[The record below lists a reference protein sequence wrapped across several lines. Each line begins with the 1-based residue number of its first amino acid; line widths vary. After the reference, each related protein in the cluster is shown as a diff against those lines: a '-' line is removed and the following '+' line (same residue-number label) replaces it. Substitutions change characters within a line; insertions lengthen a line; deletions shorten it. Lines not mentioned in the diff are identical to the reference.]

1 MFNNRIRTAALAGAI
16 AISTAASGVAIP
28 AFAQETNPTF
38 NITNGFNDADGSTIQ
53 PVGPVN
59 HTEETLRDLT
69 DSTGAYL
76 EEFQNGTVEEIVE
89 AYLQVQASADG
100 FDPSEQAAYE
110 AFEAARVRA
119 SQELAASAETI
130 TKTRESVAYALKV
143 DQEATAAFEAYR
155 NALRDAA
162 ISINPDGSINP
173 DTSINLLIDAANA
186 ANRTD
191 RAEIEDYDDLYTQT
205 DIALETPQLAYAF
218 QDLKALQAEV
228 DADFEWLGEFGIEQ
242 EDGNYVQRHHLPAV
256 EALKAEVDARVAAI
270 EPLRADSIA
279 KNLEAQK
286 CDVLVRQLFLERATA
301 QRDTLRVVKAIFST
315 SARYV
320 ELYENVENVN
330 VENKTLRQH
339 YSALIPNLFIAA
351 VANISELN
359 AADAEAAAYYLH
371 WDTDLATNDEDE
383 AYYKAKLDFAIE
395 TYAKILF
402 NGEVWQEP
410 LAYVQNLDAGARQ
423 EAADRE
429 AARAAD
435 EAYRV
440 EQLRIAQEAADAQ
453 KAIAEALVKEAE
465 GNNDNSSDNTE
476 TGSSDIGSWGPF
488 AAIAAIIAAIAA
500 IFPFLSGIVK
510 F

>member
-1 MFNNRIRTAALAGAI
+1 MFDNRIRTAALAGAI

-38 NITNGFNDADGSTIQ
+38 NINNGFNDADGSTAQ

-59 HTEETLRDLT
+59 HTEAELRAAT
-69 DSTGAYL
+69 NATAAYL
-76 EEFQNGTVEEIVE
+76 EEFQSGSVETVVNE
-89 AYLQVQASADG
+89 YLQVQSSADG

-119 SQELAASAETI
+119 SAELAASAETI
-130 TKTRESVAYALKV
+130 TKTRESVNYALKV
-143 DQEATAAFEAYR
+143 DREATAAFEAYL
-155 NALRDAA
+155 NALRQV
-162 ISINPDGSINP
+162 STIND
-173 DTSINLLIDAANA
+173 LIDDANV

-191 RAEIEDYDDLYTQT
+191 RAEIKDYIQLYDTT
-205 DIALETPQLAYAF
+205 DISGDAPLLAPAYKE
-218 QDLKALQAEV
+218 LKDLQAEV
-228 DADFEWLGEFGIEQ
+228 DADFEWLGEFAIDNN
-242 EDGNYVQRHHLPAV
+242 EDNYVQRYHIPAV
-256 EALKAEVDARVAAI
+256 EALKAAIDSLVDTV
-270 EPLRADSIA
+270 EPLRADAIA
-279 KNLEAQK
+279 KNIEAQK
-286 CDVLVRQLFLERATA
+286 SDVLVRQLYLERATA
-301 QRDTLRVVKAIFST
+301 QRDTLRVVEAIFST

-339 YSALIPNLFIAA
+339 YSSLIPNLFIAA
-351 VANISELN
+351 VGNISELN
-359 AADAEAAAYYLH
+359 AADAEAEALYLE
-371 WDTDLATNDEDE
+371 WETDLGTNDEQAAYDE
-383 AYYKAKLDFAIE
+383 AKLKFAIE
-395 TYAKILF
+395 TYAKILI

-410 LAYVQNLDAGARQ
+410 LAYVQNLDEGARQ

-435 EAYRV
+435 EAYRA

-453 KAIAEALVKEAE
+453 KAIAEALAKEADND
-465 GNNDNSSDNTE
+465 NNNGGDNSSDDKPA
-476 TGSSDIGSWGPF
+476 GSSDLGTWGPF
-488 AAIAAIIAAIAA
+488 AAIAAIIAAIAG

>member
-38 NITNGFNDADGSTIQ
+38 NITNGFNDADGSTAQ

-76 EEFQNGTVEEIVE
+76 EEFQNGNVEEIVE

-130 TKTRESVAYALKV
+130 TKTRESVNYALKV
-143 DQEATAAFEAYR
+143 DREATAAFEAYR
-155 NALRDAA
+155 SALNGAA
-162 ISINPDGSINP
+162 AEINP
-173 DTSINLLIDAANA
+173 LIAAANT
-186 ANRTD
+186 ANATD
-191 RAEIEDYDDLYTQT
+191 ASIIEIYDALYAIDLNVS
-205 DIALETPQLAYAF
+205 APELKPAY
-218 QDLKALQAEV
+218 DELLALQAEV
-228 DADFEWLGEFGIEQ
+228 NEDIEWLGEWAIDHEYN
-242 EDGNYVQRHHLPAV
+242 DYVTRDHVKAV
-256 EALKAEVDARVAAI
+256 QALKAAIDAQVEAI
-270 EPLRADSIA
+270 APIRQDAID
-279 KNLEAQK
+279 KNLLAQES
-286 CDVLVRQLFLERATA
+286 DVLVRQLFLERATA
-301 QRDTLRVVKAIFST
+301 QRDTLRVVEAIFST

-339 YSALIPNLFIAA
+339 YSSLIPNLFFAA
-351 VANISELN
+351 VGNINELN
-359 AADAEAAAYYLH
+359 TADQAARDLFLD
-371 WDTDLATNDEDE
+371 WDTDLTTNDEDE
-383 AYYKAKLDFAIE
+383 AYYEAKLDFAIE
-395 TYAKILF
+395 TYAKILI

-435 EAYRV
+435 EAYRA

-453 KAIAEALVKEAE
+453 KAIAEALAKEAE
-465 GNNDNSSDNTE
+465 NGNNNGGDNSSDDKPA
-476 TGSSDIGSWGPF
+476 GSSDLGTWGPF
-488 AAIAAIIAAIAA
+488 AAIAAIIAAIAG

>member
-38 NITNGFNDADGSTIQ
+38 NINNGFNDADGSTIQ
-53 PVGPVN
+53 PVEPVN

-76 EEFQNGTVEEIVE
+76 EEFQYGNVEEIVE

-119 SQELAASAETI
+119 SQELAASVETI
-130 TKTRESVAYALKV
+130 TKTRESVAYALKA
-143 DQEATAAFEAYR
+143 DREATAAFEAYLS
-155 NALRDAA
+155 ALRQV
-162 ISINPDGSINP
+162 SVIND
-173 DTSINLLIDAANA
+173 LIADANA
-186 ANRTD
+186 KNKTD
-191 RAEIEDYDDLYTQT
+191 FAEIELYDVLYTDA
-205 DIALETPQLAYAF
+205 DISGDAPLLAPAYKE
-218 QDLKALQAEV
+218 LKDLQAEV
-228 DADFEWLGEFGIEQ
+228 DADFEWLGEFAIDNN
-242 EDGNYVQRHHLPAV
+242 EDNYVIRTHIPAV
-256 EALKAEVDARVAAI
+256 EALKAAIDSLVDTV
-270 EPLRADSIA
+270 EPLRADAIA
-279 KNLEAQK
+279 KNIEAQK
-286 CDVLVRQLFLERATA
+286 SDVLVPQLFLERATA
-301 QRDTLRVVKAIFST
+301 QRDTLRVVEAIFST

-339 YSALIPNLFIAA
+339 YSSLIPNLFIAA
-351 VANISELN
+351 VGNINELN
-359 AADAEAAAYYLH
+359 NADQAARELFLD
-371 WDTDLATNDEDE
+371 WDTDLTTNDEDE
-383 AYYKAKLDFAIE
+383 AYYQAKLDFAIE
-395 TYAKILF
+395 TYAKILI

-429 AARAAD
+429 AERAAD
-435 EAYRV
+435 AAYRA

-453 KAIAEALVKEAE
+453 KALAEALANA
-465 GNNDNSSDNTE
+465 GNNDNGGDNSSDDKG
-476 TGSSDIGSWGPF
+476 TGSSDIGTWGPF

>member
-38 NITNGFNDADGSTIQ
+38 NINNGFNDADGSTTQ
-53 PVGPVN
+53 PVEPVN

-76 EEFQNGTVEEIVE
+76 KEFQYGNVEEIVE

-143 DQEATAAFEAYR
+143 DREATAAFEAYLS
-155 NALRDAA
+155 ALRQV
-162 ISINPDGSINP
+162 SVIND
-173 DTSINLLIDAANA
+173 LIADANA
-186 ANRTD
+186 KNKTD
-191 RAEIEDYDDLYTQT
+191 FAEIELYDVLYTDA
-205 DIALETPQLAYAF
+205 DISGDAPLLAPAYKE
-218 QDLKALQAEV
+218 LKDLQAEV
-228 DADFEWLGEFGIEQ
+228 DADFEWLGEFAIDNN
-242 EDGNYVQRHHLPAV
+242 EDNYVIRTHIPAV
-256 EALKAEVDARVAAI
+256 EALKAAIDSLVDTV
-270 EPLRADSIA
+270 EPLRADAIA
-279 KNLEAQK
+279 KNIEAQK
-286 CDVLVRQLFLERATA
+286 SDVLVPQLFLERATA
-301 QRDTLRVVKAIFST
+301 QRDTLRVVEAIFST

-339 YSALIPNLFIAA
+339 YSSLIPNLFIAA
-351 VANISELN
+351 VGNINELN
-359 AADAEAAAYYLH
+359 NADQAARELFLD
-371 WDTDLATNDEDE
+371 WDTDLTTNDEDE
-383 AYYKAKLDFAIE
+383 AYYQAKLDFAIE
-395 TYAKILF
+395 TYAKILI

-429 AARAAD
+429 TERAAD
-435 EAYRV
+435 AAYRA
-440 EQLRIAQEAADAQ
+440 EQFRIAQETADAQ
-453 KAIAEALVKEAE
+453 KALAEALVNA
-465 GNNDNSSDNTE
+465 GNNDNGGDNSSDDKG
-476 TGSSDIGSWGPF
+476 TGSSDIGTWGPF

>member
-38 NITNGFNDADGSTIQ
+38 NITNGFNDADGSTAQ

-130 TKTRESVAYALKV
+130 IKTRESVAYALKV
-143 DQEATAAFEAYR
+143 DQEATEAFEAYR
-155 NALRDAA
+155 NALNGAAAA
-162 ISINPDGSINP
+162 INPLINNP
-173 DTSINLLIDAANA
+173 VDDKGAND

-191 RAEIEDYDDLYTQT
+191 RSEVELYDALYAYDLNVT
-205 DIALETPQLAYAF
+205 APELKPAY
-218 QDLKALQAEV
+218 DELLALQAEV
-228 DADFEWLGEFGIEQ
+228 NEDVEWLGEWAIDHEYN
-242 EDGNYVQRHHLPAV
+242 DYVTRDHVKAV
-256 EALKAEVDARVAAI
+256 QALKAAIDAQVEAI
-270 EPLRADSIA
+270 APIRQDAID
-279 KNLEAQK
+279 KNLLAQES
-286 CDVLVRQLFLERATA
+286 DVLVRQFFLERATA
-301 QRDTLRVVKAIFST
+301 QRDTLRVVEAIFST

-339 YSALIPNLFIAA
+339 YSSLIPNLFIAA
-351 VANISELN
+351 VGNINELN
-359 AADAEAAAYYLH
+359 NADEAARELFLD
-371 WDTDLATNDEDE
+371 WDTDLTTNDEDE
-383 AYYKAKLDFAIE
+383 AYYQAKLDFAIE
-395 TYAKILF
+395 TYAKILI

-435 EAYRV
+435 EAYRA

-453 KAIAEALVKEAE
+453 KAIADALAKEAE
-465 GNNDNSSDNTE
+465 GNGNNGGDNSSDDKE

>member
-38 NITNGFNDADGSTIQ
+38 NITNGFNDADGSTAQ

-76 EEFQNGTVEEIVE
+76 EEFQYGNVEEIVE

-130 TKTRESVAYALKV
+130 TKTRESVNYALKV
-143 DQEATAAFEAYR
+143 DREATAAFEAYR
-155 NALRDAA
+155 SALNDAA
-162 ISINPDGSINP
+162 VEINP
-173 DTSINLLIDAANA
+173 LIAAANT
-186 ANRTD
+186 ANATD
-191 RAEIEDYDDLYTQT
+191 ETIIEKYDALYAIDL
-205 DIALETPQLAYAF
+205 DLPAPELKPAY
-218 QDLKALQAEV
+218 DELLALQAEV
-228 DADFEWLGEFGIEQ
+228 NEDIEWLGEWAIDHEYN
-242 EDGNYVQRHHLPAV
+242 DYVTRDHVKAV
-256 EALKAEVDARVAAI
+256 QALKAAIDAQVEAI
-270 EPLRADSIA
+270 APIRQDAID
-279 KNLEAQK
+279 KNLLAQES
-286 CDVLVRQLFLERATA
+286 DVLVRQLFLERATA
-301 QRDTLRVVKAIFST
+301 QRDTLRVVEAIFST

-339 YSALIPNLFIAA
+339 YSSLIPNLFIAA
-351 VANISELN
+351 VGNINELNNADEAASELFL
-359 AADAEAAAYYLH
+359 D
-371 WDTDLATNDEDE
+371 WDTDLTTNDEDE
-383 AYYKAKLDFAIE
+383 AYYQAKLDFAIE
-395 TYAKILF
+395 TYAKILI

-435 EAYRV
+435 EAYRA

-453 KAIAEALVKEAE
+453 KAIADALAKEAE
-465 GNNDNSSDNTE
+465 NGNNSSDDKE

>member
-38 NITNGFNDADGSTIQ
+38 NINNGFNDADGSTIQ
-53 PVGPVN
+53 PVEPVN

-76 EEFQNGTVEEIVE
+76 EEFQYGNVEEIVE

-130 TKTRESVAYALKV
+130 TKTRESVAYALKA
-143 DQEATAAFEAYR
+143 DREATAAFEAYLS
-155 NALRDAA
+155 ALRQV
-162 ISINPDGSINP
+162 SVIND
-173 DTSINLLIDAANA
+173 LIADANA
-186 ANRTD
+186 KNKTD
-191 RAEIEDYDDLYTQT
+191 FAEIELYDVLYTDA
-205 DIALETPQLAYAF
+205 DISGDAPLLAPAYKE
-218 QDLKALQAEV
+218 LKDLQAEV
-228 DADFEWLGEFGIEQ
+228 DADFEWLGEFAIDNN
-242 EDGNYVQRHHLPAV
+242 EDNYVIRTHIPAV
-256 EALKAEVDARVAAI
+256 EALKAAIDSLVDTV
-270 EPLRADSIA
+270 EPLRADAIA
-279 KNLEAQK
+279 KNIEAQK
-286 CDVLVRQLFLERATA
+286 SDVLVPQLFLERATA
-301 QRDTLRVVKAIFST
+301 QRDTLRVVEAIFST

-339 YSALIPNLFIAA
+339 YSSLIPNLFIAA
-351 VANISELN
+351 VGNINELN
-359 AADAEAAAYYLH
+359 NADQAARELFLD
-371 WDTDLATNDEDE
+371 WDTDLTTNDEDE
-383 AYYKAKLDFAIE
+383 AYYQAKLDFAIE
-395 TYAKILF
+395 TYAKILI

-429 AARAAD
+429 AERAAD
-435 EAYRV
+435 AAYRA

-453 KAIAEALVKEAE
+453 KALAEALANA
-465 GNNDNSSDNTE
+465 GNNDNGGDNSSDDKG
-476 TGSSDIGSWGPF
+476 TGSSDIGTWGPF

>member
-130 TKTRESVAYALKV
+130 TKTRESVNYALKV

-155 NALRDAA
+155 NALRQVGT
-162 ISINPDGSINP
+162 IGQEGTIND
-173 DTSINLLIDAANA
+173 LIAKAND

-191 RAEIEDYDDLYTQT
+191 RAEIKDYIHLYNTT
-205 DIALETPQLAYAF
+205 DISGDAPLLAPAYKE
-218 QDLKALQAEV
+218 LKDLQAEV
-228 DADFEWLGEFGIEQ
+228 DADFEWLGEYAIDNN
-242 EDGNYVQRHHLPAV
+242 EDNYVQRYHIPAV
-256 EALKAEVDARVAAI
+256 EALKAAIDSLVDTV
-270 EPLRADSIA
+270 EPLRADAIA

-286 CDVLVRQLFLERATA
+286 SDVLVRQLFLERATA
-301 QRDTLRVVKAIFST
+301 QRDTLRVVEAIFST

-435 EAYRV
+435 EAYRA

-453 KAIAEALVKEAE
+453 KAIAEALAKEAE